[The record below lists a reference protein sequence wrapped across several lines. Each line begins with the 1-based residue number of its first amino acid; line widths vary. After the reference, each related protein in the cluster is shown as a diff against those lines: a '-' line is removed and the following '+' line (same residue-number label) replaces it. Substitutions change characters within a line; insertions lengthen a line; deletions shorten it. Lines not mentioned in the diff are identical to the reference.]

1 MILVQAFQTAAL
13 TLEQNGIK
21 ESHHE
26 ARILLQNMLNLS
38 PAEVYSQ
45 PELSLSHAE
54 IERLQQLIKRR
65 IYHEPNAYI
74 VGNKEFY
81 GTNFHVDNRV
91 MIPRPETELL
101 VEEAIAFIK
110 HRANYPS
117 SLKRR
122 PVIADIGTGCGAIAI
137 SLALNLPKYKI
148 YATDISPAAIKVAE
162 VNCNNQRV
170 AERVY
175 LLQGN
180 LLEPLPETVDLV
192 IANLPYIKSSDLA
205 DLDTEIVS
213 FEPRIALD
221 GGRDGLQHIRC
232 LLVHAK
238 TRVQPQGCILL
249 EIGDRQDKKVVTMAK
264 RYLPTARYELIPDLG
279 GINRVLKI
287 AL

>member
-1 MILVQAFQTAAL
+1 MILSQALQTAAL
-13 TLEQNGIK
+13 TLEHNGIE
-21 ESHHE
+21 ESPHE
-26 ARILLQNMLNLS
+26 ARILLQNILNLS
-38 PAEVYSQ
+38 PAEIYSH
-45 PELSLSHAE
+45 PGLSISYVE
-54 IERLQQLIKRR
+54 IERLRQLIKRR

-81 GTNFHVDNRV
+81 GTNFYVDNRV
-91 MIPRPETELL
+91 MIPRPETEIL
-101 VEEAIAFIK
+101 VEKAIEFIK
-110 HRANYPS
+110 GRADYLS

-122 PVIADIGTGCGAIAI
+122 PVVADIGTGCGAIAI
-137 SLALNLPKYKI
+137 SLALNLPKCKI

-170 AERVY
+170 AERVN

-180 LLEPLPETVDLV
+180 LLEPLPEMVDLV

-205 DLDTEIVS
+205 DLEPEIVS

-221 GGRDGLQHIRC
+221 GGRDGLQHIRS
-232 LLVHAK
+232 LIAHAK
-238 TRVQPQGCILL
+238 TRIQTHGCILL
-249 EIGDRQDKKVVTMAK
+249 EIGDKQDKKVVTIAK
-264 RYLPTARYELIPDLG
+264 HYLPTARYELVPDLG